1 MARLRTV
8 ASLRCAHRP
17 RAGLCRGVKAKPDVI
32 RVWLDRS
39 TGVGLNSWPNYLQ
52 ALDHF
57 QRAAEEI
64 LMEGKRQWI
73 VPECP
78 NIKAAA
84 GTCLSSSRVKPGRH
98 SGDGRDD

>member
-1 MARLRTV
+1 MPPLDALID
-8 ASLRCAHRP
+8 LG
-17 RAGLCRGVKAKPDVI
+17 RAFAEGAKAKSDVI

-84 GTCLSSSRVKPGRH
+84 GTCLEQIPITSHRTRRRRSSWRTRLG
-98 SGDGRDD
+98 